1 MARVAVVL
9 SVLVVVAAL
18 VDCSP
23 VEPRVPE
30 DVAAGAESTPSL
42 GVDAVLPEAIVPEAT
57 VLEATVP
64 EATVPE
70 ATVLEASVP
79 EATIPEADVPG
90 AAEPKAAE
98 PKAAE
103 PKAAEPEAAEPKAA
117 EPEAAEPEAAVPLNV
132 TPEDAVA
139 QIERESNSGPVV
151 KQPEAPVDVIEGS
164 SKFAEKETTYV
175 SGAAENEEILPVAPE
190 DEFSSTQISDEPLS
204 ENDFPLA
211 VGDEF
216 QDYPVDSEPT
226 IDDQDFV
233 LIVPDDEELSDSYNP
248 TIAANGGFIQEGNS
262 DVILT
267 GPNETL
273 LEEVSDLGN
282 PESEPTEIDIAEIL
296 ANADPNNNLITG
308 SDPLPEAPIEDAIDP
323 DFMIEQPDSVNS
335 DGGDLLIDTAQLES
349 SNNEEEISEQA
360 PNEASIVVD
369 ETPVPDEPVMVIG
382 VSGNDRPEPVAAP
395 PSYDDYD
402 QGMPDYSNN
411 GPFVPPMVSDDY
423 PIYDDGVP
431 FMNEGPI
438 VVPEPDYIDTP
449 IHEDRMVFGV
459 NEGET
464 SYPPTNEEN
473 DGAVMDETNPSD
485 ETPNIFILKLYVRR
499 PEAPP
504 RRPLRHPVT
513 SHLFNFVG
521 NVLDKIAAAKG
532 LRRPLPP
539 PKNPWREVGPFS
551 QGEYPPFFRRQLH
564 RNAHLARI
572 NAMDDRM
579 NFQGGFMGPPG
590 PRFDDGPSGPSG
602 PMGHQFASE
611 PAGPPFHHGYDS
623 PYYYIPE

>member
-9 SVLVVVAAL
+9 SVLVVAAL

-90 AAEPKAAE
+90 AAE

-282 PESEPTEIDIAEIL
+282 PESEPTEIDIAKIL

-382 VSGNDRPEPVAAP
+382 VSGNA
-395 PSYDDYD
+395 D
-402 QGMPDYSNN
+402 QSPW
-411 GPFVPPMVSDDY
+411 
-423 PIYDDGVP
+423 
-431 FMNEGPI
+431 
-438 VVPEPDYIDTP
+438 
-449 IHEDRMVFGV
+449 
-459 NEGET
+459 
-464 SYPPTNEEN
+464 
-473 DGAVMDETNPSD
+473 
-485 ETPNIFILKLYVRR
+485 L
-499 PEAPP
+499 
-504 RRPLRHPVT
+504 
-513 SHLFNFVG
+513 HL
-521 NVLDKIAAAKG
+521 
-532 LRRPLPP
+532 
-539 PKNPWREVGPFS
+539 
-551 QGEYPPFFRRQLH
+551 
-564 RNAHLARI
+564 HLMTTMI
-572 NAMDDRM
+572 KV
-579 NFQGGFMGPPG
+579 
-590 PRFDDGPSGPSG
+590 
-602 PMGHQFASE
+602 
-611 PAGPPFHHGYDS
+611 
-623 PYYYIPE
+623 

>member
-9 SVLVVVAAL
+9 SVLVVAAL

-90 AAEPKAAE
+90 AAE

-211 VGDEF
+211 VG
-216 QDYPVDSEPT
+216 
-226 IDDQDFV
+226 
-233 LIVPDDEELSDSYNP
+233 
-248 TIAANGGFIQEGNS
+248 
-262 DVILT
+262 
-267 GPNETL
+267 
-273 LEEVSDLGN
+273 
-282 PESEPTEIDIAEIL
+282 
-296 ANADPNNNLITG
+296 
-308 SDPLPEAPIEDAIDP
+308 
-323 DFMIEQPDSVNS
+323 
-335 DGGDLLIDTAQLES
+335 
-349 SNNEEEISEQA
+349 
-360 PNEASIVVD
+360 
-369 ETPVPDEPVMVIG
+369 
-382 VSGNDRPEPVAAP
+382 
-395 PSYDDYD
+395 
-402 QGMPDYSNN
+402 
-411 GPFVPPMVSDDY
+411 
-423 PIYDDGVP
+423 
-431 FMNEGPI
+431 
-438 VVPEPDYIDTP
+438 
-449 IHEDRMVFGV
+449 
-459 NEGET
+459 
-464 SYPPTNEEN
+464 
-473 DGAVMDETNPSD
+473 
-485 ETPNIFILKLYVRR
+485 
-499 PEAPP
+499 
-504 RRPLRHPVT
+504 
-513 SHLFNFVG
+513 
-521 NVLDKIAAAKG
+521 
-532 LRRPLPP
+532 
-539 PKNPWREVGPFS
+539 
-551 QGEYPPFFRRQLH
+551 
-564 RNAHLARI
+564 
-572 NAMDDRM
+572 
-579 NFQGGFMGPPG
+579 
-590 PRFDDGPSGPSG
+590 
-602 PMGHQFASE
+602 
-611 PAGPPFHHGYDS
+611 
-623 PYYYIPE
+623 

>member
-9 SVLVVVAAL
+9 SVLVVAAL

-233 LIVPDDEELSDSYNP
+233 LIVPDDEE
-248 TIAANGGFIQEGNS
+248 
-262 DVILT
+262 
-267 GPNETL
+267 
-273 LEEVSDLGN
+273 VSDLGN
-282 PESEPTEIDIAEIL
+282 PESEPTEIDIAKIL

-423 PIYDDGVP
+423 PIYDNGVP

-449 IHEDRMVFGV
+449 IHEDGMVFGV
-459 NEGET
+459 NGGET

-504 RRPLRHPVT
+504 RRPLR
-513 SHLFNFVG
+513 L
-521 NVLDKIAAAKG
+521 
-532 LRRPLPP
+532 
-539 PKNPWREVGPFS
+539 
-551 QGEYPPFFRRQLH
+551 
-564 RNAHLARI
+564 
-572 NAMDDRM
+572 
-579 NFQGGFMGPPG
+579 
-590 PRFDDGPSGPSG
+590 
-602 PMGHQFASE
+602 
-611 PAGPPFHHGYDS
+611 
-623 PYYYIPE
+623 